1 MQQVFTFLNTSTSLE
16 KLATHADRIMVCY
29 PSGATYSSFQQTSV
43 STSRSVTVVTF
54 AHEGN
59 LKPDRD
65 PSYVDLPIDGLHHY
79 QAFRRCQI
87 VCAVVTLKTSRTQ
100 YVSYPR
106 NSASCVL
113 PLTTFTQPDVKHID
127 INGPN

>member
-1 MQQVFTFLNTSTSLE
+1 
-16 KLATHADRIMVCY
+16 
-29 PSGATYSSFQQTSV
+29 
-43 STSRSVTVVTF
+43 VVTF
-54 AHEGN
+54 AHESN

-65 PSYVDLPIDGLHHY
+65 TPYVDLPIDGLHHY

-87 VCAVVTLKTSRTQ
+87 VCAAVTMKTSRTQ
-100 YVSYPR
+100 YVSYAR

-127 INGPN
+127 INGPNQETAATDPVLVPSYLRCEGTVVYSTVYIPTATARVKR